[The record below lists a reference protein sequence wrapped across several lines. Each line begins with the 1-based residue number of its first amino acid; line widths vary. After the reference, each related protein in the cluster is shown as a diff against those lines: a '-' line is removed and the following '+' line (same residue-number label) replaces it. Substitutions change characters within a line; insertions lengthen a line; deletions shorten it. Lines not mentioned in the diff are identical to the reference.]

1 MDAFQ
6 KHDLIVEK
14 GVDQNKWTPDTL
26 YLLIYVVISLF
37 KLETDSHR

>member
-6 KHDLIVEK
+6 KHDLIVEI